1 MKSLGLNVEL
11 EGAGKYVDVTAE
23 FDEDAQDADLIS
35 TLQADA
41 AKTAAEEEDALT
53 SIAADLAD
61 LLGGDLIGGDGEN
74 ELIGGG
80 EEQ

>member
-11 EGAGKYVDVTAE
+11 EGQGRYVDVTE
-23 FDEDAQDADLIS
+23 DLTEGDEEADLIA

-41 AKTAAEEEDALT
+41 AKTESEEEDALT

-61 LLGGDLIGGDGEN
+61 LIESDLIGGDDEN